1 VLNRAKYCPKEQ
13 LVKHKKHTD
22 EQKVAILK
30 ELDAGMPVKELTRK
44 YGVSDA
50 TIYNWKKKFGGIDV
64 NEVKRLRHLEDEN
77 RKLKRVV
84 ADLTLDNIALKDIVS
99 GKL

>member
-1 VLNRAKYCPKEQ
+1 MKS
-13 LVKHKKHTD
+13 KKHSD

-30 ELDAGMPVKELTRK
+30 ELDAGMPIKELTRK

-50 TIYNWKKKFGGIDV
+50 TIYNWKKKFGGIDLS
-64 NEVKRLRHLEDEN
+64 EVKRLRHLEDEN
-77 RKLKRVV
+77 RKLKRLV
-84 ADLTLDNIALKDIVS
+84 ADLTLDNTALKDIVS